1 LRGASCEDGEG
12 GFGSDTGDVVK
23 KEAKEIPFAR
33 GKEAVQGVGILS
45 NHEMSKK
52 ADFFPNF
59 WKVIEGGDGDEKFI
73 SDSLAIDHCT
83 GGPSF
88 RKSAFEKR
96 DHFRRL
102 PESSGRKR
110 LHGGGG

>member
-1 LRGASCEDGEG
+1 M
-12 GFGSDTGDVVK
+12 K

-33 GKEAVQGVGILS
+33 GKEAVQGVGVLS
-45 NHEMSKK
+45 NHEMGKE

-59 WKVIEGGDGDEKFI
+59 WEVIERGDGDEEFI
-73 SDSLAIDHCT
+73 SDSLAIDHRT

-96 DHFRRL
+96 NHVRRL
-102 PESSGRKR
+102 QESSGRKR
-110 LHGGGG
+110 LHDGGG